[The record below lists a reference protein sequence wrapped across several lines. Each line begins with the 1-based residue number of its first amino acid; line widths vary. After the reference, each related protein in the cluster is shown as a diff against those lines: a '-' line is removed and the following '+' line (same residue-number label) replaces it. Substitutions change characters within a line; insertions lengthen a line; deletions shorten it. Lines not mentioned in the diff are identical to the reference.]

1 VGLLEQS
8 PQYSVAMKSAWRGIG
23 LPPHTKHQLFKMV
36 AMSHITP
43 ISPAR
48 EKYGYSIYISRK
60 KLTHEL
66 LVKK

>member
-1 VGLLEQS
+1 
-8 PQYSVAMKSAWRGIG
+8 MKSAWRGIG

-36 AMSHITP
+36 AMSHIRP

-60 KLTHEL
+60 KFTHEL